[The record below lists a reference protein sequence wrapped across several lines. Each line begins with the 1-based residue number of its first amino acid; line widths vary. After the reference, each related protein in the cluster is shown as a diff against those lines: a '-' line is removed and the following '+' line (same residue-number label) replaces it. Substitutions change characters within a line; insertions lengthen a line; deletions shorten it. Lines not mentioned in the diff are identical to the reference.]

1 MHSYKYQVSG
11 GKYQVII
18 NGPEYIVT
26 VDKRL
31 VAPVIIIISMDKR
44 SLHHS
49 LRYIRRIHPWY
60 FLVLAMIAG
69 AIGIIALRQN
79 NERMIVLRDAV
90 YQADKDN
97 GDVEG
102 ALHNLREYVFGHMNT
117 SLASGP
123 NAVHPPIQLKYTYER
138 LQAAQQEGLGQ
149 NNSKLYGQAQ
159 QACEAQGETTTAQST
174 ISCIQEYAASHGIQ
188 LAAIPE
194 GLYKFDFVSAKWS
207 PDLAG
212 WSLVVA
218 IASAIGFVV
227 SLAYRWFMKKYL

>member
-1 MHSYKYQVSG
+1 M
-11 GKYQVII
+11 
-18 NGPEYIVT
+18 N
-26 VDKRL
+26 
-31 VAPVIIIISMDKR
+31 KR
-44 SLHHS
+44 SVHHS
-49 LRYIRRIHPWY
+49 WRYIRKVHPWY
-60 FLVLAMIAG
+60 FLVVAIIAGSISIVALRHNNEHMIA
-69 AIGIIALRQN
+69 
-79 NERMIVLRDAV
+79 LRDAV
-90 YQADKDN
+90 YQADKNN

-102 ALHNLREYVFGHMNT
+102 ALQNLRSYVFTHMNT

-149 NNSKLYGQAQ
+149 NNSQLYGQAQ
-159 QACEAQGETTTAQST
+159 KTCEAEGETSTAQST
-174 ISCIQEYAASHGIQ
+174 ILCIQNYALAHGIQ

-218 IASAIGFVV
+218 IASLLGFVV
-227 SLAYRWFMKKYL
+227 SLLYRWFIKMYL